1 MANIESGKMD
11 LTLVAYYGEKP
22 SAFSELIEVVQQE
35 IIENLPI
42 LFMLMNLSRYTPPSS
57 GWRGGA
63 SARTSSTLTT
73 LKSGMSCAR

>member
-35 IIENLPI
+35 IIENLPAI
-42 LFMLMNLSRYTPPSS
+42 LFMLMNLGRYTPPSS
-57 GWRGGA
+57 G
-63 SARTSSTLTT
+63 
-73 LKSGMSCAR
+73 